1 VQKNPSYLLS
11 YSLFDETYS
20 AKNLA
25 IMSTQVM
32 HSSSDMKGEE
42 SGHPSWLVS
51 LYQSVFHFF
60 LGLLNIFQELFKHGD
75 KESMPNAE
83 EEVGDSIVSG
93 SGRVAP
99 AGELDD
105 TLQNVKETNTS
116 DTTAKPDHTV
126 VDLPSVE
133 SNGSTALTEK
143 LQDTVQQTETPA
155 FAYPSAYTPV
165 EPSVDQSKNTLV
177 IKNLPFKY
185 KPVDLEAL
193 LAEHNTKPKNVRL
206 LRDDAGRFSG
216 MAFIRCVSKE
226 EAQRLIFNMNE
237 LDIGGRNIQVEFKM
251 KKKKKGGNSLRTSS
265 EDASSSSLNSSY
277 DELPAVNRLRVSADN
292 VISDKAPMPAP
303 AQIQPAQQDTTRPS
317 GPRKLAV
324 SAEHNFNSDKFRK
337 PPQMR
342 RKSTSAVLDS
352 APAYAHSALSR
363 IHPALAQASALPSVR
378 PIRQPLG
385 PDGKTNGFSMEYRK
399 LRGQQ

>member
-1 VQKNPSYLLS
+1 M
-11 YSLFDETYS
+11 T
-20 AKNLA
+20 
-25 IMSTQVM
+25 TQV
-32 HSSSDMKGEE
+32 HSSSDLNKEVEG

-51 LYQSVFHFF
+51 LYQK
-60 LGLLNIFQELFKHGD
+60 LFKPGD
-75 KESMPNAE
+75 KTLPTVDE
-83 EEVGDSIVSG
+83 EGQTVTTISG
-93 SGRVAP
+93 TGRVLP
-99 AGELDD
+99 AGEMNENESSD
-105 TLQNVKETNTS
+105 VKRS
-116 DTTAKPDHTV
+116 PDHTI

-133 SNGSTALTEK
+133 SSGSTEK
-143 LQDTVQQTETPA
+143 PVEPTSDIQQQATPS
-155 FAYPSAYTPV
+155 FVFPSAYTPV

-193 LAEHNTKPKNVRL
+193 LAEHQAKPKNVRL

-216 MAFIRCVSKE
+216 MAFIRCISKE
-226 EAQRLIFNMNE
+226 EAQRLIFSMND

-251 KKKKKGGNSLRTSS
+251 KKKKKGGSLRTSS
-265 EDASSSSLNSSY
+265 DDASSLNSSS
-277 DELPAVNRLRVSADN
+277 DELPVANRLRTSSDNASEKVLAPVQPSA
-292 VISDKAPMPAP
+292 VQQPSSLAADKPK
-303 AQIQPAQQDTTRPS
+303 PS

-324 SAEHNFNSDKFRK
+324 SAEHNFSDKFRK

-352 APAYAHSALSR
+352 APAYAHSALAR
-363 IHPALAQASALPSVR
+363 IHPALVQASSGPSIR

-399 LRGQQ
+399 LRGQ

>member
-1 VQKNPSYLLS
+1 
-11 YSLFDETYS
+11 
-20 AKNLA
+20 
-25 IMSTQVM
+25 
-32 HSSSDMKGEE
+32 MKGEE

-51 LYQSVFHFF
+51 LYQK
-60 LGLLNIFQELFKHGD
+60 LFKHGD
-75 KESMPNAE
+75 KESMPSAE
-83 EEVGDSIVSG
+83 EEVGDSLIVSG
-93 SGRVAP
+93 SGRIAP
-99 AGELDD
+99 AGELDE
-105 TLQNVKETNTS
+105 TLQDVKETHIS
-116 DTTAKPDHTV
+116 DTNAKPDHTV

-133 SNGSTALTEK
+133 SNGSTEK
-143 LQDTVQQTETPA
+143 LQDTVQQTATPA

-193 LAEHNTKPKNVRL
+193 LAEHQTKPKNVRL

-265 EDASSSSLNSSY
+265 EDASSSSLNSSS
-277 DELPAVNRLRVSADN
+277 DELPAINRLRVSADN
-292 VISDKAPMPAP
+292 VISDKVPVPDP
-303 AQIQPAQQDTTRPS
+303 AQIQSVQQETTRPS

-385 PDGKTNGFSMEYRK
+385 PDGKTNGFSVEYRK

>member
-1 VQKNPSYLLS
+1 
-11 YSLFDETYS
+11 
-20 AKNLA
+20 
-25 IMSTQVM
+25 
-32 HSSSDMKGEE
+32 MKGEE

-51 LYQSVFHFF
+51 LYQSVFHFI
-60 LGLLNIFQELFKHGD
+60 LGLLNVFQELFKHGD
-75 KESMPNAE
+75 KESMPSTAE
-83 EEVGDSIVSG
+83 EEVGDSLISG
-93 SGRVAP
+93 SGRIAA
-99 AGELDD
+99 AGELEE
-105 TLQNVKETNTS
+105 TVLQNVKETQIS
-116 DTTAKPDHTV
+116 DTNAKPDHTV

-133 SNGSTALTEK
+133 SNGSTEK
-143 LQDTVQQTETPA
+143 LQDSPTTVQQTATPA

-193 LAEHNTKPKNVRL
+193 LAEHQTKPKNVRL

-265 EDASSSSLNSSY
+265 EDASSSLNSSY
-277 DELPAVNRLRVSADN
+277 DELPSVNRLRVSADN
-292 VISDKAPMPAP
+292 VLSDKVPVPAP
-303 AQIQPAQQDTTRPS
+303 AQIQPAQQETTRSS

-324 SAEHNFNSDKFRK
+324 SAEHNFSDKFRK

-363 IHPALAQASALPSVR
+363 IHPALAQASAGPSIR

-385 PDGKTNGFSMEYRK
+385 PDGKTNGFSVEYRK